1 MKPIKLG
8 TILLAFLLAAMVIVP
23 IVSATDPE
31 IAVKG
36 NSSLNVEELLK
47 SPEILEILK
56 TAGLND
62 KIPADGR
69 DQSRLNAYIS
79 PAEVIIREMQ
89 NMKYSEPQITEVLES
104 QGYGWVPQ
112 TGACWKGTA
121 PTEDELKIINQTRG
135 TNYSPFNRENNVQKS
150 VLGTLSLRQE
160 YRQMRTTSG
169 TAYFGVNDYMKSG
182 QTVTSSTGTYQHVL
196 TTHVGRKPSSST
208 ESWTEAGVAAS
219 VADPTRQYF
228 TYDNDEGGWSFHG
241 NAGAST
247 VSNYQIY
254 VTSTLESAGY
264 LYHIWID
271 GSWVRSG
278 HLAFRENYVDQ
289 ANEIWADGSYP
300 FSSDTSITE
309 FRDSYLYHSSGYSWW
324 GTNVPTDFNAVGSS
338 ISESRVIS
346 GNAYDWQ
353 TWIP

>member
-1 MKPIKLG
+1 M
-8 TILLAFLLAAMVIVP
+8 AMVP
-23 IVSATDPE
+23 IVSAADPG
-31 IAVKG
+31 IAVKD
-36 NSSLNVEELLK
+36 NSSLTAEELLK
-47 SPEILEILK
+47 SPEILKIFVK
-56 TAGLND
+56 TASLIE
-62 KIPADGR
+62 KIPADGK

-79 PAEVIIREMQ
+79 PAGAIIREMQ
-89 NMKYSEPQITEVLES
+89 NVKYSESQITAVLKS
-104 QGYGWVPQ
+104 QGYDWDPQ

-121 PTEDELKIINQTRG
+121 PTEDESKIINQTRG
-135 TNYSPFNRENNVQKS
+135 KNYSPFDREKNVQKS
-150 VLGTLSLRQE
+150 ALATVSLRQE
-160 YRQMRTTSG
+160 CRQMRTTSG
-169 TAYFGVNDYMKSG
+169 TTYFGVNDYMKSG

-196 TTHVGRKPSSST
+196 TTHVGRKPSSTT

-219 VADPTRQYF
+219 IADRYEGNADPTRQYF

-241 NAGAST
+241 TAGAT
-247 VSNYQIY
+247 TLSNYQIY
-254 VTSTLESAGY
+254 VTDTLESAGY
-264 LYHIWID
+264 VYHIWIG

-278 HLAFRENYVDQ
+278 HLAFRQNYVDQ
-289 ANEIWADGSYP
+289 ANEIWADGSYL

-324 GTNVPTDFNAVGSS
+324 GTNVPTDFNSGGSS